1 MLQIPSKIK
10 SETCRE
16 AKSQKSW
23 NPHCDQNRLRTSTKS
38 FPLCARWCLQPP
50 CLCIG
55 GVLRW
60 GQHPRE
66 HFTLP
71 QDQKKYKS
79 GHVASCHNSWI
90 FSRSLISAGHMTLC
104 QSYFPHISRSLAN
117 GGCQQRSHRGGCF
130 AFTSSG
136 PAQKSEG
143 RKTRTLDV
151 QTTAEGV
158 DDGES
163 RKETKQNN
171 KEEMK
176 SFTVRRRNPFLFQI
190 KTFALLD
197 IQADSGDTE
206 VSSQRAVMFY
216 IWTHFLL
223 NADWER
229 WATAT
234 RRCPPQEGN
243 LIRRILSRDALQS
256 HLERTNPYEATS
268 ALLLG
273 YRGDRPY

>member
-1 MLQIPSKIK
+1 MQRSKK
-10 SETCRE
+10 TEKVETLTVTKIDWERRRRVFLYALADVYNLPAYALVVFWGE
-16 AKSQKSW
+16 ANTQE
-23 NPHCDQNRLRTSTKS
+23 NTS
-38 FPLCARWCLQPP
+38 P
-50 CLCIG
+50 CLRIKKSTRAV
-55 GVLRW
+55 VLRLATIA
-60 GQHPRE
+60 R
-66 HFTLP
+66 
-71 QDQKKYKS
+71 
-79 GHVASCHNSWI
+79 

-136 PAQKSEG
+136 PAQKSKG

-158 DDGES
+158 EDGES

-176 SFTVRRRNPFLFQI
+176 SFTVWRRNPFLSQI
-190 KTFALLD
+190 KNFLALLD
-197 IQADSGDTE
+197 MQADSGDTE
-206 VSSQRAVMFY
+206 VSSRRTVMFY

-223 NADWER
+223 DADWER

-234 RRCPPQEGN
+234 RRCPPQEGS
-243 LIRRILSRDALQS
+243 LISRILSRDALQS